1 MRRREN
7 WAMFCMAA
15 WLAGTV
21 FMVVV
26 ATQNF
31 YTIDRLLEQSPN
43 AVFNEAVAAMQH
55 PSARDMLRY
64 LSSELN
70 RLYFQYWN
78 LAQFPMGIVALWLVN
93 ALPKSK
99 HAVWG
104 IVSMLLVVMFLMVFV
119 TPPILSIGR
128 ELDFV
133 PRDPAPPQM
142 RTFGLLH
149 AAYTVLTLI
158 NLVLGV
164 LVTLWIQKEH
174 PSQDA

>member
-1 MRRREN
+1 
-7 WAMFCMAA
+7 
-15 WLAGTV
+15 
-21 FMVVV
+21 
-26 ATQNF
+26 
-31 YTIDRLLEQSPN
+31 
-43 AVFNEAVAAMQH
+43 
-55 PSARDMLRY
+55 
-64 LSSELN
+64 
-70 RLYFQYWN
+70 
-78 LAQFPMGIVALWLVN
+78 
-93 ALPKSK
+93 
-99 HAVWG
+99 
-104 IVSMLLVVMFLMVFV
+104 MLLVVMFLMVFV

-149 AAYTVLTLI
+149 AAYTVLTLV